1 MDLLRSLVTALAY
14 SAPAVCLVAF
24 AIALVSACK
33 MTKHR
38 ADDVSLWRLATNGL
52 LFYSGKGFKP
62 EAEPYRRRF
71 VAAALVFLAAILV
84 GMVSGVVLASLGPK
98 S

>member
-24 AIALVSACK
+24 VIAVSAAWK
-33 MTKHR
+33 MTR
-38 ADDVSLWRLATNGL
+38 YRLDEVSLWRLATNGR
-52 LFYSGKGFKP
+52 LFYSGKSFRP

-71 VAAALVFLAAILV
+71 VAAALTFLAAVLL
-84 GMVSGVVLASLGPK
+84 GMVSGVILASLAPG